1 MHVARKWFVLLAED
15 DVRDSTKGAMM
26 CPSPC
31 LALSEDRPESR
42 VTKIPDPK
50 DPCFFSNHLGF
61 YTAAADVF
69 FVSGLFPFLFCFAE
83 VIDLII
89 RILVYMGCSMEVGRG
104 RPWTAVPCC

>member
-1 MHVARKWFVLLAED
+1 MSLYDGFRRKSRHPTSTFVHVARKWFVLLAED

-50 DPCFFSNHLGF
+50 DPCSFNNHLGF
-61 YTAAADVF
+61 
-69 FVSGLFPFLFCFAE
+69 
-83 VIDLII
+83 
-89 RILVYMGCSMEVGRG
+89 
-104 RPWTAVPCC
+104 